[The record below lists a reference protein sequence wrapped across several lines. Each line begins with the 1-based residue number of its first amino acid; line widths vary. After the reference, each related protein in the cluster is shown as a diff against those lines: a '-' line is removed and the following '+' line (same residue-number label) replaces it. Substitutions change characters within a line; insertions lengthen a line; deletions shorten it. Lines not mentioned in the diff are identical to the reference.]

1 MISLH
6 EIDFFNRN
14 FWVGYMA
21 TSFPTALDEETDMS
35 LTELMTENGMLDT
48 SWWDK
53 FTKYYDGVLE
63 KSDGYVDEPEILI
76 CELAPIQTLKIEFH
90 PGDTV
95 YFINDKQIAC
105 TGGHYDIQVIPFKEL
120 LNSIKDRQIFL
131 LLLPL
136 AVIDNQDKDEATQI
150 ISNVLQKIFDK
161 HLCSQYAGCIVTG
174 LISE

>member
-6 EIDFFNRN
+6 EIDFSNRD

-21 TSFPTALDEETDMS
+21 TSFPTALEEETDMS
-35 LTELMTENGMLDT
+35 LTELMTENGMCDT
-48 SWWDK
+48 SWWDH
-53 FTKYYDGVLE
+53 FTKYCDGVLE
-63 KSDGYVDEPEILI
+63 KSDGYADQPETLI
-76 CELAPIQTLKIEFH
+76 CELSSTQTLKIEFH

-105 TGGHYDIQVIPFKEL
+105 TGGHYNIQVIPFKEL
-120 LNSIKDRQIFL
+120 LTSMIDKQMFL

-136 AVIDNQDKDEATQI
+136 AVIDNSDKDEAAQI
-150 ISNVLQKIFDK
+150 ISNVLQEIFETR
-161 HLCSQYAGCIVTG
+161 LCGQYADCIVNG

>member
-6 EIDFFNRN
+6 GIDFSNRN
-14 FWVGYMA
+14 FGVGYMA
-21 TSFPTALDEETDMS
+21 TSFPTVLDEETDMS

-90 PGDTV
+90 PGIQ
-95 YFINDKQIAC
+95 YISSMINRLLVRAGI
-105 TGGHYDIQVIPFKEL
+105 TIFK
-120 LNSIKDRQIFL
+120 
-131 LLLPL
+131 
-136 AVIDNQDKDEATQI
+136 
-150 ISNVLQKIFDK
+150 
-161 HLCSQYAGCIVTG
+161 
-174 LISE
+174 

>member
-1 MISLH
+1 
-6 EIDFFNRN
+6 
-14 FWVGYMA
+14 MA

-76 CELAPIQTLKIEFH
+76 CELAPIQTLKIEFR

-161 HLCSQYAGCIVTG
+161 HLCSQYAGCIATG